1 MEQSYMMNALV
12 QLKRIGNLL
21 NEVYD
26 ITQELAGAADR
37 SDRVS
42 VEMLVAMR
50 REPIDK
56 LTEADRALR
65 ELISSAPDPEKG
77 KRLAELLNGAPAEDA
92 TEQAVTE
99 QAAGNRR
106 RLARVQ
112 EMDRAL
118 NQKLTQGKSAYQ

>member
-1 MEQSYMMNALV
+1 MEQNYMMDALV

-26 ITQELAGAADR
+26 LTQELAGAADR
-37 SDRVS
+37 NDRVS

-50 REPIDK
+50 REPIDQ

-65 ELISSAPDPEKG
+65 ELISSATDPTKG
-77 KRLAELLNGAPAEDA
+77 KRLAELLGGAPAEDA
-92 TEQAVTE
+92 SEQALTE